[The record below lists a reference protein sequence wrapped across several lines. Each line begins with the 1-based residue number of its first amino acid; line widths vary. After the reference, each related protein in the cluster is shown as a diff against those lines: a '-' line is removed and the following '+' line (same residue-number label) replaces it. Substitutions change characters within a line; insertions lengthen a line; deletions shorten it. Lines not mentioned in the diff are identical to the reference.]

1 MNTTQTLAQMQ
12 ELKLLGMAA
21 SFRSQMELPVNQ
33 QMEGM
38 ELVAHLLQAEK
49 LHRSNER
56 MAALL
61 KAARFRFQITP
72 HDIECSTQRNLSKQ
86 LWANLLEGNY
96 LRQGENILITGATGC
111 GKSVIASALGYQA
124 CLMGFKTRYFNMNRL
139 IEAILIAKTEGSY
152 IKLLN
157 QLEKISLI
165 ILDDFGL
172 QHLNKNV
179 KLAILQIMEDR
190 YAKKSIILTSQ
201 LPVSAWHDY
210 LEEPTLAD
218 ALCDRLTA
226 SAHRIELKGE
236 SRRKKTN

>member
-96 LRQGENILITGATGC
+96 LRQGDNILITGATGC

>member
-12 ELKLLGMAA
+12 ELKLMGMAA
-21 SFRSQMELPVNQ
+21 SYRSQLELPINQ
-33 QMEGM
+33 QLEGH
-38 ELVAHLLQAEK
+38 ELIAHLLQAEK
-49 LHRSNER
+49 LHRGNER
-56 MAALL
+56 MEALL
-61 KAARFRFQITP
+61 KVARFRFNVTP
-72 HDIECSTQRNLSKQ
+72 PDIECSVERNLSKPT
-86 LWANLLEGNY
+86 WAALLECNY

-111 GKSVIASALGYQA
+111 GKSVVASALGYQA
-124 CLMGFKTRYFNMNRL
+124 CLMGFKTRYYNMNRL
-139 IEAILIAKTEGSY
+139 VEALLIAKTEGSY

-179 KLAILQIMEDR
+179 KLAQLQIMEDS
-190 YAKKSIILTSQ
+190 YAKKSIIITSQ

-226 SAHRIELKGE
+226 RCHRIELKGE
-236 SRRKKTN
+236 SRRNKK

>member
-1 MNTTQTLAQMQ
+1 MNTIQTIAQMQ
-12 ELKLLGMAA
+12 ELKLSGMAA

-33 QMEGM
+33 QLEGA
-38 ELVAHLLQAEK
+38 ELIAHLLEAEK

-56 MAALL
+56 METLL
-61 KAARFRFQITP
+61 KAARFRFNLTP
-72 HDIECSTQRNLSKQ
+72 PDIECSSQRNLSKQ
-86 LWANLLEGNY
+86 VWANLLEGNY
-96 LRQGENILITGATGC
+96 IRKGENVLITGSTGC

-139 IEAILIAKTEGSY
+139 IETILIAKTEGSY

-172 QHLNKNV
+172 QHLHKNV

-210 LEEPTLAD
+210 LDEPTLAD

-226 SAHRIELKGE
+226 ASHRIELKGE

>member
-72 HDIECSTQRNLSKQ
+72 HDIECSSQRNLSKQ